1 MKRSG
6 QKTIRQAAAALCA
19 AAFFLGAAG
28 ISSAAQLAPPPQVS
42 AKSAALLDGTTG
54 ECLYVKNG
62 EQRALIASTTKIM
75 TGLLVCEAGEL
86 DRTVTVPDAAVGLEG
101 SSMYLKKDE
110 TLTRRDLLYGMM
122 LHSGNDAALT
132 LAISVSGSEA
142 AFVRQMNLRAR
153 ALGLTQTHFA
163 NPHGLDSGENYS
175 TALDLAHLAQAALQN
190 AQLRAV
196 VSTKTAVCAGRTLTN
211 HNKLLWRYDGCIGV
225 KTGYTRHAGRY
236 LGPGRLARPYC
247 ASGLRLCRSWAR
259 HARLSAEQEDRMEE
273 RLQKILAR
281 CAGVSRRRAE
291 ELIAAGRVRVNGN
304 TAQLGE
310 QADAEEDVIELD
322 GTRVKTRQEP
332 QPVYLMLCKPRG
344 FVTTMHDEKG
354 RRSVAELVADV
365 PERVYPVGRLDYNS
379 EGLLLMTN
387 DGVLANALMH
397 PKKSIDKTY
406 LVWVSGYIAGKEQSL
421 SQPIEIDGRKTSP
434 AAVQLL
440 HEAGTTALFRV
451 TIHEGRNRQ
460 IRRICER
467 AELTVT
473 RLRRVQEGQLTLG
486 DLKPGQ
492 HRPLTETELR
502 AIFEEIQK

>member
-225 KTGYTRHAGRY
+225 KTGYTRHAGRI
-236 LGPGRLARPYC
+236 LVSAAERDGRMLIAVTISDPDDWRDHAALLDYGFAVLAAQTPVYPQNRRIVWKNDC
-247 ASGLRLCRSWAR
+247 KKFWRAA
-259 HARLSAEQEDRMEE
+259 Q
-273 RLQKILAR
+273 
-281 CAGVSRRRAE
+281 VSR
-291 ELIAAGRVRVNGN
+291 AAGR
-304 TAQLGE
+304 
-310 QADAEEDVIELD
+310 
-322 GTRVKTRQEP
+322 
-332 QPVYLMLCKPRG
+332 
-344 FVTTMHDEKG
+344 
-354 RRSVAELVADV
+354 RS
-365 PERVYPVGRLDYNS
+365 
-379 EGLLLMTN
+379 
-387 DGVLANALMH
+387 
-397 PKKSIDKTY
+397 
-406 LVWVSGYIAGKEQSL
+406 
-421 SQPIEIDGRKTSP
+421 
-434 AAVQLL
+434 
-440 HEAGTTALFRV
+440 
-451 TIHEGRNRQ
+451 
-460 IRRICER
+460 
-467 AELTVT
+467 
-473 RLRRVQEGQLTLG
+473 
-486 DLKPGQ
+486 
-492 HRPLTETELR
+492 
-502 AIFEEIQK
+502 

>member
-28 ISSAAQLAPPPQVS
+28 ISSAAQFAPPPQVS
-42 AKSAALLDGTTG
+42 AKSAALLDGPTG

-175 TALDLAHLAQAALQN
+175 TALDLARLAQAALQN

-225 KTGYTRHAGRY
+225 KTGYTRHAGRILVSAAERDGRMLIAVTISDPDDWRDHTALLDY
-236 LGPGRLARPYC
+236 GFAVLGRDTPVYPQNRRIVWKKNDCKKFWRAAQ
-247 ASGLRLCRSWAR
+247 ASR
-259 HARLSAEQEDRMEE
+259 
-273 RLQKILAR
+273 
-281 CAGVSRRRAE
+281 
-291 ELIAAGRVRVNGN
+291 AAGR
-304 TAQLGE
+304 
-310 QADAEEDVIELD
+310 
-322 GTRVKTRQEP
+322 
-332 QPVYLMLCKPRG
+332 
-344 FVTTMHDEKG
+344 
-354 RRSVAELVADV
+354 RS
-365 PERVYPVGRLDYNS
+365 
-379 EGLLLMTN
+379 
-387 DGVLANALMH
+387 
-397 PKKSIDKTY
+397 
-406 LVWVSGYIAGKEQSL
+406 
-421 SQPIEIDGRKTSP
+421 
-434 AAVQLL
+434 
-440 HEAGTTALFRV
+440 
-451 TIHEGRNRQ
+451 
-460 IRRICER
+460 
-467 AELTVT
+467 
-473 RLRRVQEGQLTLG
+473 
-486 DLKPGQ
+486 
-492 HRPLTETELR
+492 
-502 AIFEEIQK
+502 

>member
-132 LAISVSGSEA
+132 LAISISGSEA

-225 KTGYTRHAGRY
+225 KTGYTRHAGRI
-236 LGPGRLARPYC
+236 LVSAAERGESQLIAVTLAAPDDWRGHAALLDYGFAVL
-247 ASGLRLCRSWAR
+247 ASQTPVYPQNRRIVWKNDCKKFWRA
-259 HARLSAEQEDRMEE
+259 AQA
-273 RLQKILAR
+273 
-281 CAGVSRRRAE
+281 SR
-291 ELIAAGRVRVNGN
+291 AAGR
-304 TAQLGE
+304 
-310 QADAEEDVIELD
+310 
-322 GTRVKTRQEP
+322 
-332 QPVYLMLCKPRG
+332 
-344 FVTTMHDEKG
+344 
-354 RRSVAELVADV
+354 RS
-365 PERVYPVGRLDYNS
+365 
-379 EGLLLMTN
+379 
-387 DGVLANALMH
+387 
-397 PKKSIDKTY
+397 
-406 LVWVSGYIAGKEQSL
+406 
-421 SQPIEIDGRKTSP
+421 
-434 AAVQLL
+434 
-440 HEAGTTALFRV
+440 
-451 TIHEGRNRQ
+451 
-460 IRRICER
+460 
-467 AELTVT
+467 
-473 RLRRVQEGQLTLG
+473 
-486 DLKPGQ
+486 
-492 HRPLTETELR
+492 
-502 AIFEEIQK
+502 

>member
-1 MKRSG
+1 MRRSG

-132 LAISVSGSEA
+132 LAISVSGSEG

-225 KTGYTRHAGRY
+225 KTGYTRHAGRILVSAAERDGRMLIAVTISDPDDWRDHTALLDY
-236 LGPGRLARPYC
+236 GFAVLGRDTHVYPQNRRIVWKNDCKKFWRA
-247 ASGLRLCRSWAR
+247 A
-259 HARLSAEQEDRMEE
+259 Q
-273 RLQKILAR
+273 
-281 CAGVSRRRAE
+281 VSH
-291 ELIAAGRVRVNGN
+291 AAGR
-304 TAQLGE
+304 
-310 QADAEEDVIELD
+310 
-322 GTRVKTRQEP
+322 
-332 QPVYLMLCKPRG
+332 
-344 FVTTMHDEKG
+344 
-354 RRSVAELVADV
+354 RS
-365 PERVYPVGRLDYNS
+365 
-379 EGLLLMTN
+379 
-387 DGVLANALMH
+387 
-397 PKKSIDKTY
+397 
-406 LVWVSGYIAGKEQSL
+406 
-421 SQPIEIDGRKTSP
+421 
-434 AAVQLL
+434 
-440 HEAGTTALFRV
+440 
-451 TIHEGRNRQ
+451 
-460 IRRICER
+460 
-467 AELTVT
+467 
-473 RLRRVQEGQLTLG
+473 
-486 DLKPGQ
+486 
-492 HRPLTETELR
+492 
-502 AIFEEIQK
+502 